1 MRGEH
6 ESAAMTRRRVAIV
19 GLGRLGA
26 ACLDAI
32 RQVPDLDL
40 AGVVRRPES
49 GAAPHG
55 VRTAAHVRDLGR
67 VDAALVC
74 VPAMRVADFARELL
88 QARIA
93 VVECAVLEDRALDEH
108 YAAIGELAQRHRT
121 PAVVGAGWNPGMLP
135 LLRRAFE
142 VLVPEGHTSIT
153 DRPGANLHHT
163 EAVRRV
169 RGVRDALVTE
179 QPNAEGRMK
188 RYVYA
193 ELAKGTD
200 PVEVQAALTA
210 DPLFAGEETLLF
222 PVESVSA
229 LEAEGRGVLLERRGT
244 ARSGAHQNLLLE
256 ARFDVPTFAAR
267 VMVDTVRRLG
277 QLRPGAH
284 RYSLW
289 AD

>member
-1 MRGEH
+1 V
-6 ESAAMTRRRVAIV
+6 TRLKVAIV
-19 GLGRLGA
+19 GLGRVGA

-32 RQVPDLDL
+32 RETPDLEP

-74 VPAMRVADFARELL
+74 VPAMQVGGVARELL

-93 VVECAVLEDRALDEH
+93 VVECAILEDRVLEAH
-108 YAAIGELAQRHRT
+108 YAAIDDAARAHRM
-121 PAVVGAGWNPGMLP
+121 PAVVGAGWSPGMLP
-135 LLRRAFE
+135 LLRRACE
-142 VLVPEGHTSIT
+142 VLIPAGHTSVT
-153 DRPGANLHHT
+153 DRPGASLHHA
-163 EAVRRV
+163 EAVRSV
-169 RGVRDALVTE
+169 GGVRDALVTE
-179 QPNAEGRMK
+179 LPNAEGRRK

-200 PVEVQAALTA
+200 PAAVQAALAA

-222 PVESVSA
+222 PVESVSS

-267 VMVDTVRRLG
+267 VMVDAVRHIG
-277 QLRPGAH
+277 ELRPGAH

-289 AD
+289 AE

>member
-1 MRGEH
+1 
-6 ESAAMTRRRVAIV
+6 MTRRRVAII
-19 GLGRLGA
+19 GLGRVGT
-26 ACLDAI
+26 ACLEAI
-32 RQVPDLDL
+32 RSTPDIEP
-40 AGVVRRPES
+40 AGVVRRPAS

-55 VRTAAHVRDLGR
+55 VRTAAHVRDLDR

-74 VPAMRVADFARELL
+74 LPATGVAGVARELL

-93 VVECAVLEDRALDEH
+93 VVECAILEGGALDEH
-108 YAAIGELAQRHRT
+108 YSAIRDAAHDHRT
-121 PAVVGAGWNPGMLP
+121 PAIVGAGWNPGMLP

-142 VLVPEGHTSIT
+142 VLIPAGHTSII
-153 DRPGANLHHT
+153 DRPGASLHHT
-163 EAVRRV
+163 EAVRNV
-169 RGVRDALVTE
+169 HGVCDALVTE
-179 QPNAEGRMK
+179 YRNATGCMK

-193 ELAKGTD
+193 ELARGTD
-200 PVEVQAALTA
+200 PAAVQAALTA
-210 DPLFAGEETLLF
+210 DPLFAGEETLVF

-267 VMVDTVRRLG
+267 VMVDAARRIAWLG
-277 QLRPGAH
+277 PGAH

-289 AD
+289 PG

>member
-1 MRGEH
+1 
-6 ESAAMTRRRVAIV
+6 MTRRRVAIV

-200 PVEVQAALTA
+200 PAEVQAALTA
-210 DPLFAGEETLLF
+210 DPLFAGEATLLF

>member
-1 MRGEH
+1 
-6 ESAAMTRRRVAIV
+6 MTRLKLSIV
-19 GLGRLGA
+19 GFGRLGA

-32 RQVPDLDL
+32 RETPDLEA

-74 VPAMRVADFARELL
+74 VPALQVAGVARELL

-93 VVECAVLEDRALDEH
+93 VVECAMLEDRALEAH
-108 YAAIGELAQRHRT
+108 YAAIGDAAHAHRV

-135 LLRRAFE
+135 LLRRALE
-142 VLVPEGHTSIT
+142 VLIPAGHTSVT
-153 DRPGANLHHT
+153 DRPGASLHHA
-163 EAVRRV
+163 EAVRSV

-179 QPNAEGRMK
+179 QPNADGRRK

-200 PVEVQAALTA
+200 PAAVQAALAA

-229 LEAEGRGVLLERRGT
+229 LKAEGRGVLLERRGT
-244 ARSGAHQNLLLE
+244 ARTGAHQNLLLE

-267 VMVDTVRRLG
+267 VMVDAARHIGR
-277 QLRPGAH
+277 LRPGAH
-284 RYSLW
+284 RYALW
-289 AD
+289 AE

>member
-1 MRGEH
+1 
-6 ESAAMTRRRVAIV
+6 MTRRRVAIV

-142 VLVPEGHTSIT
+142 VLVPEGRTSIT

-200 PVEVQAALTA
+200 PAEVQAALAA

>member
-1 MRGEH
+1 
-6 ESAAMTRRRVAIV
+6 MTRRRVAIV

-32 RQVPDLDL
+32 RQVPDLNL

>member
-1 MRGEH
+1 
-6 ESAAMTRRRVAIV
+6 MTRRRVAIV

-26 ACLDAI
+26 ACLEAL
-32 RQVPDLDL
+32 RETPDIDP
-40 AGVVRRPES
+40 AGVVRRPER

-55 VRTAAHVRDLGR
+55 VRTAGHVRDLGR

-74 VPAMRVADFARELL
+74 VPEMRVAGVARELL

-93 VVECAVLEDRALDEH
+93 VVECAILEDRALDEH
-108 YAAIGELAQRHRT
+108 YAAIGDAAHRHRT
-121 PAVVGAGWNPGMLP
+121 PAVVGAGWSPGMLP
-135 LLRRAFE
+135 LLRHAFE
-142 VLVPEGHTSIT
+142 VLIAEGHTWVT
-153 DRPGANLHHT
+153 DRPGASLHHT
-163 EAVRRV
+163 EAVRSV

-179 QPNAEGRMK
+179 HRNAEGRMK

-200 PVEVQAALTA
+200 PAAVQAALTA

-267 VMVDTVRRLG
+267 VMVDAARRLWRLG
-277 QLRPGAH
+277 PGAH